1 MKEDTHVKNSPVAA
15 SFNRRQLVQTATVAG
30 VATAVGGGAASA
42 APVPGGSKAVLA
54 QDGSQAVIG
63 SWLEP
68 ATLLSGAPVTGA
80 SYQQIQRVIANALV
94 KTGYPSFEVEPDLAE
109 SWEVSE
115 DSRVHT
121 FTLRSGVTWQDGE
134 PFTAEDVKFTYDLVT
149 KAEWPGGLDSYFA
162 QIEGATEHKAGE
174 AEELTGVQVID
185 ESTVE
190 ITLVQP
196 DALFLAS
203 AASRQRI
210 LPKHLLESIAAADV
224 DKSEFARK
232 PVYTGAYIVEE
243 WRDGES
249 ITFRAN
255 ESYFG
260 GKPNIDTLVARFI
273 ADEATANAE
282 LTSGGLD
289 VGVVSPDLLAAYEGD
304 SNFAI
309 QQLPGLRIIFLQ
321 FDLTLPMFSD
331 PRVRQAL
338 GHAIDRQTVIDAL
351 LLGKG
356 EVGRSLITPLAWI
369 FNEDAP
375 QYSFDLEASAA
386 LLDEAGWTLGE
397 DGVRVN
403 EAGERLAFTLTV
415 PTAYRQDGLAVQ
427 PFLEAIGVEAT
438 IEELGAGQVT
448 GPLAIGEFQATIN
461 AWNNFIIDPRADL
474 QRWFQNPKPVE
485 TTGYKNDEVDALF
498 VEARAELDQEAEKAI
513 YFEIQNLVET
523 DAPLVYL
530 WREQDLLV
538 SNQRVSVPE
547 VSSLAELYAR
557 IPEWSINS

>member
-1 MKEDTHVKNSPVAA
+1 MKNTPISA
-15 SFNRRQLVQTATVAG
+15 SFNRRQLVQTAAVAG
-30 VATAVGGGAASA
+30 IATTATVGVASA
-42 APVPGGSKAVLA
+42 APVSGGSKAALA
-54 QDGSQAVIG
+54 QDGGQAVIG

-80 SYQQIQRVIANALV
+80 SYQQIQRIIANALV

-121 FTLRSGVTWQDGE
+121 FALRSGVTWQDGE

-149 KAEWPGGLDSYFA
+149 KADWPGGLDSYFA

-190 ITLVQP
+190 ITLIQP

-210 LPKHLLESIAAADV
+210 LPKHLLESIAPADV

-255 ESYFG
+255 ESYFE

-289 VGVVSPDLLAAYEGD
+289 VGVVSPDLLAAYESD

-309 QQLPGLRIIFLQ
+309 QELPGLRIIFLQ
-321 FDLTLPMFSD
+321 FDLTLPIFSD
-331 PRVRQAL
+331 PRVRQAIS
-338 GHAIDRQTVIDAL
+338 HAVDRQTVIDAL

-375 QYSFDLEASAA
+375 QYPFDLDASAA
-386 LLDEAGWTLGE
+386 LLDEAGWTLGD
-397 DGVRVN
+397 DGIRVN

-415 PTAYRQDGLAVQ
+415 PTAYRQDGLAAQ
-427 PFLEAIGVEAT
+427 PFLQAIGVEAT

-448 GPLAIGEFQATIN
+448 GPLAVGEFEATIN

-485 TTGYKNDEVDALF
+485 TTGYRNDEVDALF
-498 VEARAELDQEAEKAI
+498 VEARAELDQETEKAI
-513 YFEIQNLVET
+513 YFEIQNLIET

>member
-1 MKEDTHVKNSPVAA
+1 M
-15 SFNRRQLVQTATVAG
+15 
-30 VATAVGGGAASA
+30 
-42 APVPGGSKAVLA
+42 
-54 QDGSQAVIG
+54 
-63 SWLEP
+63 
-68 ATLLSGAPVTGA
+68 
-80 SYQQIQRVIANALV
+80 
-94 KTGYPSFEVEPDLAE
+94 
-109 SWEVSE
+109 SE

-121 FTLRSGVTWQDGE
+121 FKLRSGVTWQDGE

-149 KAEWPGGLDSYFA
+149 NADWPGGLDSYFS

-174 AEELTGVQVID
+174 AEEVTGVQVID

-210 LPKHLLESIAAADV
+210 LPKHLLESIAPADV
-224 DKSEFARK
+224 DKSDFARK

-255 ESYFG
+255 ESYFE

-289 VGVVSPDLLAAYEGD
+289 VGIVSPDLLAAYEGD
-304 SNFAI
+304 SAFVI
-309 QQLPGLRIIFLQ
+309 QELPGLRIIFLQ
-321 FDLTLPMFSD
+321 FDLTLPIFSD
-331 PRVRQAL
+331 PRVRQAIS
-338 GHAIDRQTVIDAL
+338 HSVDRQTVIDAL

-356 EVGRSLITPLAWI
+356 EVGRSLITPLSWI
-369 FNEDAP
+369 FNEEAP
-375 QYSFDLEASAA
+375 QYSYDVEAAAA
-386 LLDEAGWTLGE
+386 LLDEAGWTLGD

-427 PFLEAIGVEAT
+427 PFLQAIGVEAT

-448 GPLAIGEFQATIN
+448 GPLAVGEFQATIN

-498 VEARAELDQEAEKAI
+498 VEARAELDQETEKGI
-513 YFEIQNLVET
+513 YFEIQNLIET
-523 DAPLVYL
+523 DAPITYL

-538 SNQRVSVPE
+538 ANQRVSVPE

-557 IPEWSINS
+557 IPEWAINS

>member
-1 MKEDTHVKNSPVAA
+1 VKNSRIPA
-15 SFNRRQLVQTATVAG
+15 SFNRRQLVQTAAVAG
-30 VATAVGGGAASA
+30 VATTVTSGVTSA
-42 APVPGGSKAVLA
+42 APVTGGSKAALA
-54 QDGSQAVIG
+54 QDGTQAVIG
-63 SWLEP
+63 AWLEP

-80 SYQQIQRVIANALV
+80 SYQQIQRIIANALV

-115 DSRVHT
+115 DFRVHT

-134 PFTAEDVKFTYDLVT
+134 PFTADDVKFTYDLVT
-149 KAEWPGGLDSYFA
+149 HAEWPGGLDSYFA

-174 AEELTGVQVID
+174 AEEVTGVKVID

-210 LPKHLLESIAAADV
+210 LPKHILEGTAPADV

-255 ESYFG
+255 ESYFE

-289 VGVVSPDLLAAYEGD
+289 VGVVSPDLLAAYESD
-304 SNFAI
+304 SNFTI
-309 QQLPGLRIIFLQ
+309 QELPGLRIVFLQ
-321 FDLTLPMFSD
+321 FDLTLPIFSD
-331 PRVRQAL
+331 PRVRQAIS
-338 GHAIDRQTVIDAL
+338 HAIDRQTVIDAL

-356 EVGRSLITPLAWI
+356 EVGRSFITPLSWI

-375 QYSFDLEASAA
+375 QYPFDLDAAAA
-386 LLDEAGWTLGE
+386 LLDEAGWTQGE

-427 PFLEAIGVEAT
+427 PFLQAIGVEAT

-474 QRWFQNPKPVE
+474 QRWFQTPRPVE

-498 VEARAELDQEAEKAI
+498 VEARAELDQEAEKEI
-513 YFEIQNLVET
+513 YFEIQNLIET

-538 SNQRVSVPE
+538 SNGRVTVPE
-547 VSSLAELYAR
+547 VSSLAELFAR
-557 IPEWSINS
+557 IPEWAVNS